1 MGAPINTYV
10 ETGQLHQNLVTRSIT
25 RVRPRYLPL
34 ARRRP
39 WQGSTTVGSL
49 LRTTQPGLSRSLL
62 LGQCDDGCPFLVE
75 LGDPEMGAILVSC
88 NKGCGKTHQLQ
99 VMVDSA
105 VRLNTPSSLQ
115 FGVLTFKPG
124 EWQTWQSEPQRMKH
138 LQGIYAWYDPWAE
151 GLIQTLVDLAEARR
165 DEQCSSADVLLILDD
180 LNFIEELSY
189 EAQVNLYWLLEYGAH
204 SGVWLIAGVN
214 AHQAADF
221 RYWIDTFRTR
231 VIGRV
236 TSEESTEILA
246 LRSNPEAAGLEPG
259 MFSAWAGTDWR
270 TYRLPLLGD

>member
-1 MGAPINTYV
+1 MDALINTYV
-10 ETGQLHQNLVTRSIT
+10 ESGKLHQNLVTRPMT
-25 RVRPRYLPL
+25 RVGPRYLPP
-34 ARRRP
+34 ARRRL
-39 WQGSTTVGSL
+39 WQGSPTVGSL
-49 LRTTQPGLSRSLL
+49 LRTIQPGPSRSLL
-62 LGQCDDGCPFLVE
+62 LGQCDDGRPFLAE
-75 LGDPEMGAILVSC
+75 LGEPEMGAILVSC
-88 NKGCGKTHQLQ
+88 DKGCGKTHQLQ

-105 VRLNTPSSLQ
+105 LRLNAPSSLQ

-124 EWQTWQSEPQRMKH
+124 EWQVWQSEPQRMKH

-151 GLIQTLVDLAEARR
+151 GFIQTLVDLAEARR
-165 DEQCSSADVLLILDD
+165 DGGRSGADVLLILDD

-221 RYWIDTFRTR
+221 RYWVDTFRTR

-246 LRSNPEAAGLEPG
+246 LRSNPAAADLEPG
-259 MFSAWAGTDWR
+259 MFSVWAGTDWR

>member
-1 MGAPINTYV
+1 MGALINTYV
-10 ETGQLHQNLVTRSIT
+10 EKAQLHQNLVTRPMA
-25 RVRPRYLPL
+25 RVRSRYLPS

-39 WQGSTTVGSL
+39 LPGSLTVGSL
-49 LRTTQPGLSRSLL
+49 LRTIQPGPTRSLL
-62 LGQCDDGCPFLVE
+62 LGQCEDGRPFLVE
-75 LGDPEMGAILVSC
+75 LGDPEMGSILVSSD
-88 NKGCGKTHQLQ
+88 KGCGKTHQLQ

-105 VRLNTPSSLQ
+105 LRLNPPSSLQ
-115 FGVLTFKPG
+115 FGVLTFKPE
-124 EWQTWQSEPQRMKH
+124 EWQTWQSELQRMKH

-151 GLIQTLVDLAEARR
+151 VFIQTLVDLAEARR
-165 DEQCSSADVLLILDD
+165 DGGRSGVDVLLILDD

-214 AHQAADF
+214 AHQATDF
-221 RYWIDTFRTR
+221 RYWVDTFRTR

-246 LRSNPEAAGLEPG
+246 LRSNPAAADLEPG
-259 MFSAWAGTDWR
+259 MFTVWSGTDWR